1 MILVEFVASWRPEL
15 KTPACRI
22 YDISVNKWCMI
33 RWRSSL
39 TVMFL
44 FEISLFY
51 VRHLCHRRYT
61 VPELPSIV
69 LTKLRIGAIFQIVV
83 RYIYI
88 RRKSSLIN
96 LYVFLS
102 PVSHLINHV
111 GKAYCWRRQQFYSSY
126 AFNTTQSQLL
136 SECHTTDT
144 HSIYRS
150 FRTHMKITVFIRKQC
165 RLYSTH
171 YNDFYL
177 L

>member
-1 MILVEFVASWRPEL
+1 MILIEFVASWIPEL
-15 KTPACRI
+15 KRPVCRI
-22 YDISVNKWCMI
+22 YHISLNKWCMI
-33 RWRSSL
+33 RWRSNL
-39 TVMFL
+39 NIMFL

-51 VRHLCHRRYT
+51 VRHLGHRRYT

-69 LTKLRIGAIFQIVV
+69 LTKLRRGAIFQIVA
-83 RYIYI
+83 RYIHI

-102 PVSHLINHV
+102 PVSHLINQVH
-111 GKAYCWRRQQFYSSY
+111 KAYCWRRQQFYSSY
-126 AFNTTQSQLL
+126 AFNTTQSQLQ

-144 HSIYRS
+144 YSIYRS
-150 FRTHMKITVFIRKQC
+150 FRTHMKITVFIRKQYM
-165 RLYSTH
+165 LYTTH